1 VRRPPPVA
9 TTTPPPAP
17 RPVAVVTPP
26 PAPAPVP
33 KPAPAPA
40 ASGKWRVQLGAFG
53 QPGNAD
59 ALWSRVKGRPEL
71 AGKPRLNVKAGT
83 VTRLQAG
90 GFSTEGEARAA
101 CGKLKAAGFDCS
113 VVAG

>member
-1 VRRPPPVA
+1 
-9 TTTPPPAP
+9 
-17 RPVAVVTPP
+17 
-26 PAPAPVP
+26 
-33 KPAPAPA
+33 
-40 ASGKWRVQLGAFG
+40 QLGAFG